1 METVEA
7 TNPSALPQDDAGNDD
22 VPQLSSHAL
31 EALKEFFAEQNRV
44 SAEASSVEQP
54 EQEVA
59 LVTEDWRLSQ
69 FWYDSE
75 TAGTVAKEILTLC
88 ETLDSPSV
96 ACISCPTLFAYLK
109 KSDPNVQAQ
118 LLEYD
123 QRFSSYRSEFTFYDY
138 NTPED
143 LASSLKHSY
152 SVIVADPP
160 YLSKE
165 CLEKVSKTIS
175 FLLRSGP
182 SYVLLLTGEVQKD
195 RAAQLLN
202 LRPCRFRPQHSSKLG
217 NEFRLFTNYDPG
229 VRLGG
234 WEDE

>member
-1 METVEA
+1 METVGA
-7 TNPSALPQDDAGNDD
+7 PDPSAGNDD

-31 EALKEFFAEQNRV
+31 EALKEFFAEQNRI
-44 SAEASSVEQP
+44 SAAEASSVEQP

-59 LVTEDWRLSQ
+59 LVSEDWRLSQ
-69 FWYDSE
+69 FWYDSG
-75 TAGTVAKEILTLC
+75 TAGTVAKEIFTLC
-88 ETLDSPSV
+88 ETLESPSV

-109 KSDPNVQAQ
+109 KSYPNVQAQ

-123 QRFSSYRSEFTFYDY
+123 QRFSSYGSEFTFYDY

-160 YLSKE
+160 YLSME